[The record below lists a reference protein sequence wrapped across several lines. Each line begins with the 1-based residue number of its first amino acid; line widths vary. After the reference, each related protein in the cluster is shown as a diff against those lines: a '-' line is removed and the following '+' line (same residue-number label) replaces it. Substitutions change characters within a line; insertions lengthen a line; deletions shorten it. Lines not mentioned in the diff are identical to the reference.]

1 MMRLD
6 LHIGELVL
14 HGVDPGDRERLDALA
29 SDIERELAR
38 LLDEG
43 GLPAALSG
51 PAGGTVHLDG
61 ASLALPAGT
70 PPAELG
76 AAIAR
81 QAHGQLRDR
90 WAAEAGPAVPPA
102 APAAAP
108 AAPGAAPDAR
118 SAGRTP

>member
-43 GLPAALSG
+43 GLPAALL
-51 PAGGTVHLDG
+51 AGGTVHLDG

-81 QAHGQLRDR
+81 QAHGRLRDR
-90 WAAEAGPAVPPA
+90 WAAPEALDAAPAI

-108 AAPGAAPDAR
+108 EAR
-118 SAGRTP
+118 SAERTT

>member
-14 HGVDPGDRERLDALA
+14 HGVEPADRERLA

-38 LLDEG
+38 LLDHG
-43 GLPAALSG
+43 GLPAALA
-51 PAGGTVHLDG
+51 AGGTIRLEG
-61 ASLALPAGT
+61 ASLVLPAGS

-81 QAHGQLRDR
+81 EAHGRLRDR
-90 WAAEAGPAVPPA
+90 WAAPETPDA
-102 APAAAP
+102 APDVAP
-108 AAPGAAPDAR
+108 AAPTAPAASGAGSP
-118 SAGRTP
+118 GRTS